1 MKADDIIWQ
10 YYPIGDKM
18 SKTVIFFNS
27 QLSPWAMDKFYVELR
42 NETNVTNEIDL
53 TLTFFAVENADS
65 SYVYECV
72 CNIYTACAVGDKIS
86 KTLFYFHT
94 VDIR

>member
-1 MKADDIIWQ
+1 
-10 YYPIGDKM
+10 M

-27 QLSPWAMDKFYVELR
+27 QLSPWAMDKFHVELR
-42 NETNVTNEIDL
+42 NETNITNEIDL
-53 TLTFFAVENADS
+53 TLNFLAVENSDS

-86 KTLFYFHT
+86 NFPFPLKTLYMMQYDFIF
-94 VDIR
+94 